1 MSDNIIVVRIGKGKI
16 FVRIFI
22 TFADVS
28 NKKTEVVMELKET
41 LLKRRSIRKFENRP
55 VDRQTIEQ
63 LLAETF
69 TAPSSRNTR
78 SSRFMVVTDRQ
89 NMERISTMR
98 DYGAAFM
105 KDAPAAILPDLAHA
119 GCTSTA
125 VRASRQNPTGNRPR
139 STCGHSCPFRRHG
152 DHCALSPSDI
162 RQPKWLPTR
171 KKTIP
176 TR

>member
-69 TAPSSRNTR
+69 THPRR
-78 SSRFMVVTDRQ
+78 G
-89 NMERISTMR
+89 I
-98 DYGAAFM
+98 
-105 KDAPAAILPDLAHA
+105 HA
-119 GCTSTA
+119 
-125 VRASRQNPTGNRPR
+125 
-139 STCGHSCPFRRHG
+139 RRG
-152 DHCALSPSDI
+152 SWS
-162 RQPKWLPTR
+162 
-171 KKTIP
+171 
-176 TR
+176 